1 MRIAILEDD
10 TDQAALL
17 THWLSE
23 AGHQC
28 THFTESKLFI
38 RSLSRDSFDLLILD
52 WMVPEMNGLEVL
64 KWARANLDWS
74 VPVLFVTQKEDE
86 KNIVEALE
94 AGADDYMTKPVKQLE
109 MAARVNALARRAG
122 MFDDKETKIDIPPY
136 LIDIE
141 RYTVAVDGEPVKLT
155 QKEYE
160 LIVFLFKNIGRVV
173 SRSHLLESV
182 WGTNPDINTRTID
195 THMSRIRSKLGIVPE
210 SGWRLSS
217 IYQHGYRLEKLSLED
232 ESSKS

>member
-1 MRIAILEDD
+1 MRIALLEDD

-17 THWLSE
+17 VHWLTE

-28 THFTESKLFI
+28 THYTESKPFI

-52 WMVPEMNGLEVL
+52 WMIPEMSGLEVL
-64 KWARANLDWS
+64 KWVRSNLEW
-74 VPVLFVTQKEDE
+74 PVLVLFITQKEDE
-86 KNIVEALE
+86 EHVVAALE

-122 MFDDKETKIDIPPY
+122 MLDDEQAVMEFEPYRIDVSSHTV
-136 LIDIE
+136 
-141 RYTVAVDGEPVKLT
+141 TVAGEPIKLT

-195 THMSRIRSKLGIVPE
+195 THMSRIRSKLGIAPE
-210 SGWRLSS
+210 KGWRLSS
-217 IYQHGYRLEKLSLED
+217 IYQHGYRLEKLAHD
-232 ESSKS
+232 APQ

>member
-10 TDQAALL
+10 TDQADLL
-17 THWLSE
+17 IHWLSE
-23 AGHQC
+23 AGHQS
-28 THFTESKLFI
+28 THFTESKSFI
-38 RSLSRDSFDLLILD
+38 RSLNRDSFDLLILD
-52 WMVPEMNGLEVL
+52 WLVPEMNGLDVL
-64 KWARANLDWS
+64 KWVRTNLDWL

-94 AGADDYMTKPVKQLE
+94 AGADDYMTKPVKHMEL
-109 MAARVNALARRAG
+109 AARVNALARRAG
-122 MFDDKETKIDIPPY
+122 MFDNKETIIEIPPY
-136 LIDIE
+136 LIDTE
-141 RYTVAVDGEPVKLT
+141 RHTVAVAGEPVKLT

-160 LIVFLFKNIGRVV
+160 LIVFLFKNIGRIV

-195 THMSRIRSKLGIVPE
+195 THMSRIRTKLGIFPD

-232 ESSKS
+232 E

>member
-1 MRIAILEDD
+1 MRIALLEDD
-10 TDQAALL
+10 ADQAALL
-17 THWLSE
+17 IHWLEE

-28 THFTESKLFI
+28 SHYTQGKPFV

-52 WMVPEMNGLEVL
+52 WMIPEMSGLEVL
-64 KWARANLDWS
+64 QWVRANLDWP
-74 VPVLFVTQKEDE
+74 VPVLFITQKQDE
-86 KNIVEALE
+86 KNIVAALE
-94 AGADDYMTKPVKQLE
+94 AGADDYMAKPVKQME

-122 MFDDKETKIDIPPY
+122 MLGDEQTVLEFDPYRID
-136 LIDIE
+136 LSNHS
-141 RYTVAVDGEPVKLT
+141 VAVDGEPVKLT

-195 THMSRIRSKLGIVPE
+195 THMSRIRSKLGIDPE
-210 SGWRLSS
+210 KGWRLSS
-217 IYQHGYRLEKLSLED
+217 IYQHGYRLEKLT
-232 ESSKS
+232 